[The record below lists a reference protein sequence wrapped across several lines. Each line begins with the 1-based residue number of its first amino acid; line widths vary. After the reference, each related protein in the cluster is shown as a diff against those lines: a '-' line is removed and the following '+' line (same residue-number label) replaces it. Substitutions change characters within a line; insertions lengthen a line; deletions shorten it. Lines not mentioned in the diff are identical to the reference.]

1 MPFNT
6 IPEILEDMRQGRMV
20 VILDDEDRENEGDI
34 VMAAACVTDARINF
48 MARHARGLIC
58 MPLSKNKSQQLG
70 LEPMVRQNRSG
81 HGTQFTNSI
90 EAATGVTTG
99 ISAADRARTVQVAAN
114 PMATPA
120 DLVQPGHIFPL
131 IAEPGGVLVRA
142 GHTEAACDLARLA
155 GFEESAV
162 ICEIMNEDGSMA
174 RRPELEAFARAH
186 DLKVGTIADLI
197 HFRVVHES
205 TVEVLDTQW
214 VTTDHGD
221 FQLHSYR
228 DTINGQI
235 HFALVMGTLCANTPT
250 LVRVQQG
257 LCARDLM
264 GIKASGS
271 SGWNMQRCLGYIAR
285 HQAGVIV
292 LLAGSESA
300 DELLASIESATG
312 ETQQVRQRKIPSHRS
327 SLMIGVGSQ
336 ILRLLGLGQLR
347 LMGSPVKYKAI
358 SGFDLRVVEYV
369 SPQGLCTPYPEP
381 SVDSC
386 PDRQQVAS

>member
-1 MPFNT
+1 MPLNT
-6 IPEILEDMRQGRMV
+6 CSEIIDDIRKGKM
-20 VILDDEDRENEGDI
+20 VILIDDEDRENEGDI
-34 VMAAACVTDARINF
+34 VMAAACVTDAHINF

-58 MPLSKNKSQQLG
+58 MPLGKQKSLQLG

-90 EAATGVTTG
+90 EAAMGVTTG

-114 PMATPA
+114 PEAKES

-155 GFEESAV
+155 GFEETAV
-162 ICEIMNEDGSMA
+162 ICEVMNDDGTMA
-174 RRPELEAFARAH
+174 RRKELEEFARVH
-186 DLKVGTIADLI
+186 ELKVGTIADLI

-205 TVEVLDTQW
+205 TVEILDTQT
-214 VTTDHGD
+214 VMTDQGE
-221 FQLHSYR
+221 FRLHSYR

-235 HFALVMGTLCANTPT
+235 HFALVLGSLSATTPT

-264 GIKASGS
+264 GIQASGS
-271 SGWNMQRCLGYIAR
+271 SGWNMHRCMEYITR
-285 HQAGVIV
+285 HGAGVIV

-300 DELLASIESATG
+300 DELLSSIESASDKAI
-312 ETQQVRQRKIPSHRS
+312 QVRQRKIPNHRS

-336 ILRLLGLGQLR
+336 ILRLLGLGELR

-369 SPQGLCTPYPEP
+369 SPTGHCTPYPVQERRP
-381 SVDSC
+381 HEL
-386 PDRQQVAS
+386 